1 MQQENIPV
9 LMFSLDSCAASTPPS
24 TVVVEGERAPL
35 YQTPA
40 KKEPSAE
47 MGVESRDSY
56 SPSKSPVKRPRKD
69 QHQPPTKARSASAA
83 SMKVRHVHI
92 TLSTG
97 DVTRLRANARCHAC
111 VTYSQIHLHARG
123 YCWRMSKFGTI

>member
-1 MQQENIPV
+1 MEHMQQENIPV
-9 LMFSLDSCAASTPPS
+9 LMFSLDSCAANTPPS

-83 SMKVRHVHI
+83 SMKVRHVYI
-92 TLSTG
+92 TLL
-97 DVTRLRANARCHAC
+97 VTSHAY
-111 VTYSQIHLHARG
+111 VRTHVAMHV
-123 YCWRMSKFGTI
+123 